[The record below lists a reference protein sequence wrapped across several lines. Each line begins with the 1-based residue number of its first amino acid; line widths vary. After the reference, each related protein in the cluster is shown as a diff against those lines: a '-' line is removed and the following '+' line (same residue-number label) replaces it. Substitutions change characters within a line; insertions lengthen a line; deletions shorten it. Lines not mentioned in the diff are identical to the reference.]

1 MAEFQISL
9 TPDERQILSEILA
22 QVLKAKRVEEHR
34 TEAPTFREAIVQQE
48 RALERVLGKLNQTAA
63 V

>member
-1 MAEFQISL
+1 MAEFHLSL
-9 TPDERQILSEILA
+9 TAEERQILSEILT

-48 RALERVLGKLNQTAA
+48 QALERVLGKLNQTA
-63 V
+63 VV